1 MLQHPRFAPR
11 HGDRQRPAIGH
22 AKFDDVGAASL
33 RTLDHDPV
41 LAGYRLFFL
50 PPFLTPSVVTAA
62 PAALRL
68 RRRGPYPRQT
78 ASPIFVERTEMNV
91 ACQNCGRVLKP
102 CRSTARY
109 CGGACRVAAQRKRD
123 RGLAVERPRKL
134 VGGLSRAFLALQAPS
149 TIARGQNVADVTL
162 TRFPKLDPRIV
173 LDAKWPSMYRIRLP
187 DGGLSDMLN
196 LTRAKDALA
205 LS

>member
-1 MLQHPRFAPR
+1 
-11 HGDRQRPAIGH
+11 
-22 AKFDDVGAASL
+22 
-33 RTLDHDPV
+33 
-41 LAGYRLFFL
+41 
-50 PPFLTPSVVTAA
+50 
-62 PAALRL
+62 
-68 RRRGPYPRQT
+68 
-78 ASPIFVERTEMNV
+78 MNV
-91 ACQNCGRVLKP
+91 ACQNCGRVLNP

-149 TIARGQNVADVTL
+149 TIARGQTGVDVTL

-187 DGGLSDMLN
+187 NGGLSDMLN

-205 LS
+205 SS

>member
-1 MLQHPRFAPR
+1 MSLVKTADGFSNP
-11 HGDRQRPAIGH
+11 
-22 AKFDDVGAASL
+22 VGPL
-33 RTLDHDPV
+33 RAT
-41 LAGYRLFFL
+41 
-50 PPFLTPSVVTAA
+50 VV
-62 PAALRL
+62 ALV
-68 RRRGPYPRQT
+68 G
-78 ASPIFVERTEMNV
+78 S
-91 ACQNCGRVLKP
+91 
-102 CRSTARY
+102 
-109 CGGACRVAAQRKRD
+109 AQRKRD

-149 TIARGQNVADVTL
+149 IIARGQNGADVTL

-187 DGGLSDMLN
+187 DGSLSDMLN